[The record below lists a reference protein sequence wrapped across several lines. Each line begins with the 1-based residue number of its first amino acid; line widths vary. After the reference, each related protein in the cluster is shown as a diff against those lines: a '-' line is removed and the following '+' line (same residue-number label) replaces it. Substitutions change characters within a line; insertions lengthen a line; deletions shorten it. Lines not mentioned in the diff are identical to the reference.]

1 MIFNTFSKN
10 LAFILLVL
18 SSLNAYTQNLEP
30 LKFHHIQDGMSQS
43 SSTVLLEDKYG
54 FIWVGTRYGLNK
66 YDGKDFEIF
75 TKSSDGKTGLS
86 HEYIV
91 ELYEDDENLL
101 IGTNQGLNVF
111 NRSLNIV
118 APFPFKNEGLQIKDH
133 SFQSVKRINGN
144 LIPK

>member
-30 LKFHHIQDGMSQS
+30 LKFHHIQDGMSPS

-54 FIWVGTRYGLNK
+54 FIWVGTRNGLNK

-75 TKSSDGKTGLS
+75 TKSSDG
-86 HEYIV
+86 
-91 ELYEDDENLL
+91 
-101 IGTNQGLNVF
+101 Q
-111 NRSLNIV
+111 NR
-118 APFPFKNEGLQIKDH
+118 A
-133 SFQSVKRINGN
+133 
-144 LIPK
+144 